1 MIAAAIERFFRD
13 KRYLLELS
21 TMRPPCLFESPTT
34 GLSGLRLVA
43 LGALLAAWPFLAGCG
58 RQSTTEAAG
67 TVSVSSLA
75 GDEESARQ
83 TVPAQSAAPADP
95 KVASAAPAGDDDEY
109 RKLIVGKWQ
118 QDNSEKRTITVKAD
132 GTATIVAELSDVRQY
147 IVGKILRFDLEWTIE
162 EGTLTFVTLGGD
174 PPDSIKYINA
184 IYGKTRAY
192 RIREFSRE
200 RLLPEKVATGEI
212 EPEWTRLADDA
223 TH

>member
-1 MIAAAIERFFRD
+1 
-13 KRYLLELS
+13 
-21 TMRPPCLFESPTT
+21 MRPPCFFECPTT
-34 GLSGLRLVA
+34 GLSGLRFVA
-43 LGALLAAWPFLAGCG
+43 LCALLAALPLLVGCG
-58 RQSTTEAAG
+58 RQSKTEAAG
-67 TVSVSSLA
+67 TDSVGSLA

-83 TVPAQSAAPADP
+83 TDPAHNAAPAVL
-95 KVASAAPAGDDDEY
+95 KAASAAPAGDDDY

-118 QDNSEKRTITVKAD
+118 QNNVEKRTITVTAD

-162 EGTLTFVTLGGD
+162 DGTLTFVTLGGD

-212 EPEWTRLADDA
+212 EPEWTRLSDDTA
-223 TH
+223 AR